1 MSQQNVE
8 LVQESMEVLLRGDR
22 DAWFAIHDEDFEI
35 VPIRDWP
42 ETGVRGREAAW
53 NFHMRI
59 LDSFEWEAIEV
70 ERVDAAADKVL
81 AHLRS
86 DARGV
91 GSGAEVELD
100 QWFVTTVR
108 EGKILR
114 LQWFTDGVEA
124 REAAGL
130 SE

>member
-1 MSQQNVE
+1 MSEENVE
-8 LVQESMEVLLRGDR
+8 LLRQTEEALLRRDR

-35 VPIRDWP
+35 VPVRDWP
-42 ETGVRGREAAW
+42 EGGVRGREAAW

-70 ERVDAAADKVL
+70 EHVDAGADKVL

-86 DARGV
+86 ARGV

-114 LQWFTDGVEA
+114 LQWFTDRAEA
-124 REAAGL
+124 LEAAGL